1 MQISPLHCFAYVE
14 ESKSRWNILRDTQ
27 LRVARTGVRVGVPA
41 SSCIRPVG
49 ARARARYIGLSS
61 SIFGGRVQVLRR
73 RVQKWSYA
81 PPRGAE
87 VVYACSTEYS
97 SAAAYG
103 RGRPGF
109 PAQASELCFKSD
121 FRLNTDFGMKLK
133 LGGRVDSC

>member
-1 MQISPLHCFAYVE
+1 M
-14 ESKSRWNILRDTQ
+14 
-27 LRVARTGVRVGVPA
+27 
-41 SSCIRPVG
+41 
-49 ARARARYIGLSS
+49 
-61 SIFGGRVQVLRR
+61 
-73 RVQKWSYA
+73 
-81 PPRGAE
+81 
-87 VVYACSTEYS
+87 VYACSTVYS